1 MNALLWSISF
11 MFLSCE
17 TLATSSRFSH
27 QKCGLYGQPPC
38 NFVPSTFG
46 ITPVCATPGKTYCEY
61 VPNYPSQA
69 IRLLLDKWGVDNV
82 DNLIVDETID
92 DFEATRFNDIPP
104 FDQKPPE
111 PNQPPTFTERPNA
124 VSTDGFHQ
132 IDRGYDYPNPNKVH
146 TVAPPPASTTGYLPT
161 NGYTV
166 NHNPGADR
174 YWSGFS
180 YLINQRPT
188 HNNNHILSEPYRF
201 QPQPQHPT
209 QNSMSGYY
217 RSNSHMTEYQPAK
230 WFKRYARDV
239 SAHSKTSQY
248 FSKNSTVEATRPSYI
263 NTAQRSS
270 SNQLT
275 LSELNDRYTNRRTK
289 RQSTGR
295 EQLCQT
301 TYQYV
306 TPQAALNSQ
315 GQWMYVVNQVDTT
328 RQLVRT
334 ETCASSVCSNICQ
347 LPNGYSSRC
356 EQKYVQKRLIAL
368 NADGTN
374 LYTDTFWFPSCCA
387 CTIVGPT

>member
-180 YLINQRPT
+180 YLINQR
-188 HNNNHILSEPYRF
+188 
-201 QPQPQHPT
+201 
-209 QNSMSGYY
+209 
-217 RSNSHMTEYQPAK
+217 
-230 WFKRYARDV
+230 YARDV